1 MGLFPRQTDIPPDGQ
16 LPDIP
21 LPSVDPPVVPSD
33 PPPPSESSSTPPSSS
48 ERIALLLLLRVQY
61 HPAQLSVPPSSSQ
74 PPPSS
79 SAPPP
84 PHRQA
89 ALPVHNHQDHPRQ
102 LPPDSSTL
110 EPTPSESATEQP
122 LSESSASESLTVVTT
137 TSNGVLTTFTTQ
149 VTALVNASNSGS
161 GEVHRTA
168 MIAGLTTGLVV
179 LLAII
184 LGGVFAYRRQA
195 RRRALNALAEQKRE
209 KESKNLLDSE
219 GFDDD
224 VGSYHQQTMR
234 SHFSIGSNQR
244 NVWPPPQSEM
254 VDPIQHN
261 SSQVNL
267 GTIVDDVM
275 GPTGRDA
282 HKRLTTESTVNSTS
296 GLIVHDRSSS
306 SASSEYYQYSDPF
319 QARPVAVS
327 HFPPTK

>member
-48 ERIALLLLLRVQY
+48 DTIQLNFCSSFFIPAATVVLSTPRLL
-61 HPAQLSVPPSSSQ
+61 
-74 PPPSS
+74 
-79 SAPPP
+79 
-84 PHRQA
+84 HRQA

-102 LPPDSSTL
+102 PPPDSSTP
-110 EPTPSESATEQP
+110 EPTPSESATELP

-149 VTALVNASNSGS
+149 VTALVNASNSGN

-234 SHFSIGSNQR
+234 SHFSVGSNQR
-244 NVWPPPQSEM
+244 VMSPAPTMIRSRASDTGSIFRENVWPPPQSEM

-275 GPTGRDA
+275 GPTGRT
-282 HKRLTTESTVNSTS
+282 HTS
-296 GLIVHDRSSS
+296 D
-306 SASSEYYQYSDPF
+306 
-319 QARPVAVS
+319 
-327 HFPPTK
+327 